1 MAPPKSNE
9 KKIRQLCE
17 MGCSRA
23 AAKSALRASKWDFEE
38 VCTYHGL
45 SQGPVLERQH
55 RTAVTVL
62 IH

>member
-38 VCTYHGL
+38 VRSDLNIACCPGLLHG
-45 SQGPVLERQH
+45 GRMG
-55 RTAVTVL
+55 
-62 IH
+62 

>member
-38 VCTYHGL
+38 VRSDRKPYCML
-45 SQGPVLERQH
+45 SRPVEGELLQH
-55 RTAVTVL
+55 
-62 IH
+62 